1 MCIHTNIAHRLRFC
15 FVIQTNIILMY
26 VKPIYIY
33 WWEKEHFLFSFYSWN
48 DFSLCGNFAFALS
61 AVLRFRKFTFY
72 FSGYFCYYNFIL
84 YPPFPVGSLPGRVL
98 KLACIIFLFLPFPL
112 NGMILVN
119 NILQLS
125 FAQSNVIIHR
135 LIYHLLTL
143 ICYGWE
149 AISKSTLG
157 LPLPLCLQ
165 VIPYTLYSVTV
176 PMLVFF

>member
-1 MCIHTNIAHRLRFC
+1 MLNWLTFIGERERIF
-15 FVIQTNIILMY
+15 Y
-26 VKPIYIY
+26 
-33 WWEKEHFLFSFYSWN
+33 LFSFYSWN

-84 YPPFPVGSLPGRVL
+84 YPPLPIGSLPGRVL
-98 KLACIIFLFLPFPL
+98 KLAYIIFLFLPFPL

-125 FAQSNVIIHR
+125 FARSNVVIHH

-149 AISKSTLG
+149 AISKFTLG
-157 LPLPLCLQ
+157 LPLSLCLQ
-165 VIPYTLYSVTV
+165 VIPYTLYSVT
-176 PMLVFF
+176 LNSHACFFF